1 MSDKRDIVIVTGDVT
16 IDWNLVRTRAVGKAA
31 VTPGWWTDDRT
42 QLCCQRGGAA
52 MLARLMEELAQDGG
66 FEVRKMAM
74 PSQDPEICPPNE
86 IHPEDKRFH
95 HSYALW
101 YQEKREKGSAWRVQD
116 FLGLNRSII
125 KSAQDWQKVQE
136 DAPEAQ
142 VVILDDADLGFRRQR
157 KLWPQAISSPRSRA
171 WIVVKM
177 ARPVAD
183 GALWKELCKRCQ
195 RRLVV
200 VMNVNDLR
208 LTEVQI
214 SRQLSWERT
223 AQDIYWELTNN
234 PRVQGL
240 SECAHVI
247 VSFYT
252 DGALLLSRPD
262 PKTKPQCTLFFDPD
276 IGEGM
281 WQAKHPGKMI
291 GYTTCLTASLAWHAL
306 RSPAAPDLTQAVTRG
321 IAAQRLLHLTGYDAR
336 RGRGSTCSLAFPFTR
351 VAAKI
356 MKTEKEPELV
366 TVEVE
371 DPVQL
376 LGEAGPLPSGGIRG
390 RPWTILESRYPGSLD
405 GVARNIVLEGAEK
418 ALQGV
423 PLGRFGKLLTV
434 DRREIES
441 YRSIQAVLAEYC
453 AQPRQK
459 PISVAVFGPP
469 GAGKSF
475 GVKEVANEIKPDQ
488 VEVLTFNLS
497 QFGGPHELAGAFH
510 QVRDVGLSGRIPLV
524 FWDEFDSRVERQDLG
539 WLPYFLAPMQDGTFQ
554 EGQVTH
560 PIGQAIF
567 VFAGGTCHSVDEFI
581 LTATKRGAI
590 STNAKGPDFV
600 SRLKGYMNVIGP
612 NALDVH
618 YPAGDPVFVIRRA
631 ILLRMILQGA
641 AKSLFE
647 TPEGDGVLNIDEG
660 VLEAFL
666 HISEYKHGVRS
677 MEAIIAMSTLAG
689 KSRFER
695 SCLPS
700 EAQLDLHVSGIEF
713 ASLVQQPKFEGELL
727 ESLAEAAHNSYCES
741 QKDAPEP
748 PRAALQSY
756 DDLTPEMKQQNRDN
770 VRDIPRKLAMVGY
783 VLIPARSN
791 APPFGF
797 PGSDLEVLA
806 QLEHERWMR
815 AKLANGW
822 KFGEARTEE
831 ERQEPEQEG
840 EEARPRTNPALVPW
854 ERLNVEEVGRRY
866 PGYADRIGP
875 GPLPDEEKEKDYA
888 LVRNI
893 PKILAAGGYTIVKA
907 RPEELAS

>member
-1 MSDKRDIVIVTGDVT
+1 MSGKPDIVIVTGDVT
-16 IDWNLVRTRAVGKAA
+16 IDWNLVRFRAVGKAMA
-31 VTPGWWTDDRT
+31 TPGWWTDDRT

-52 MLARLMEELAQDGG
+52 MLASLMEELAPSGG
-66 FEVRKMAM
+66 FEVRKMALS
-74 PSQDPEICPPNE
+74 PGE
-86 IHPEDKRFH
+86 IHPEDDSFH

-101 YQEKREKGSAWRVQD
+101 YQEEMRDGAAWRVQE
-116 FLGLNRSII
+116 FLGLNRGAID
-125 KSAQDWQKVQE
+125 QPQEWQRVKGDTSDAKV
-136 DAPEAQ
+136 
-142 VVILDDADLGFRRQR
+142 VLLDDADLGFRDL
-157 KLWPQAISSPRSRA
+157 KELWPQAVTNPDSRA

-183 GALWKELCKRCQ
+183 GPLWEELCQRCQ

-223 AQDIYWELTNN
+223 AQDIYWELANN
-234 PRVQGL
+234 PRVQSL

-262 PKTKPQCTLFFDPD
+262 PSAKPQCTLFFDPD

-281 WQAKHPGKMI
+281 WRAKHPGKMI
-291 GYTTCLTASLAWHAL
+291 GYTTCLTASVAWHAL
-306 RSPAAPDLTQAVTRG
+306 RNPSEPDMKQAVKRG
-321 IAAQRLLHLTGYDAR
+321 IAAMRLLHLTGYDTRPTDGGA
-336 RGRGSTCSLAFPFTR
+336 CNLAFPVGR
-351 VAAKI
+351 IAAKI
-356 MKTEKEPELV
+356 TEVEELPELV
-366 TVEVE
+366 TAEVE
-371 DPVQL
+371 DPVQFL
-376 LGEAGPLPSGGIRG
+376 DETGSPPQGATRG

-405 GVARNIVLEGAEK
+405 EVARRIVLEGPEEG
-418 ALQGV
+418 LQGV

-453 AQPRQK
+453 VQPRQR

-475 GVKEVANEIKPDQ
+475 GVKQVANEIKPGQ

-510 QVRDVGLSGRIPLV
+510 QVRGVGLSGHIPLV
-524 FWDEFDSRVERQDLG
+524 FWDEFDSRLEDQDLG

-567 VFAGGTCHSVDEFI
+567 VFAGGTCHSVAEFI
-581 LTATKRGAI
+581 FTATNRGPVSI
-590 STNAKGPDFV
+590 NAKGPDFV
-600 SRLKGYMNVIGP
+600 SRLKGYMNVLGP
-612 NALDVH
+612 NPLDVH
-618 YPAGDPVFVIRRA
+618 YPAGDPAFVIRRA
-631 ILLRMILQGA
+631 ILLRSFLQGA
-641 AKSLFE
+641 AKSLFKD
-647 TPEGDGVLNIDEG
+647 PEGKGALNIDEG

-666 HISEYKHGVRS
+666 HVSQYKHGARS

-689 KSRFER
+689 KSLFER

-700 EAQLDLHVSGIEF
+700 EAQLDLHVNGVEF
-713 ASLVQQPKFEGELL
+713 ASLVQQPKFEGKLL
-727 ESLAEAAHNSYCES
+727 ETMAEEVHKIYCES
-741 QKDAPEP
+741 QQGKPDAPEDAFKTFDELAP
-748 PRAALQSY
+748 N
-756 DDLTPEMKQQNRDN
+756 TQQDNRDN
-770 VRDIPRKLAMVGY
+770 VKDIPRKLAMAGY

-797 PGSDLEVLA
+797 PGSDLEMLA
-806 QLEHERWMR
+806 RLEHERWMR
-815 AKLANGW
+815 SKLSKGW
-822 KFGEARTEE
+822 RYGE
-831 ERQEPEQEG
+831 ERVQEEREATKQESTEQKD
-840 EEARPRTNPALVPW
+840 RTNPALVPW
-854 ERLNVEEVGRRY
+854 EELTPEEVARRY
-866 PGYADRIGP
+866 ADNADKIGP
-875 GPLPDEEKEKDYA
+875 GPLPPEEKEKDYE

-893 PKILAAGGYTIVKA
+893 PRILARGGYTIVKLH
-907 RPEELAS
+907 PEQKPG